1 MNAYIIYLE
10 NNVVAIVTGTECAYA
25 VYRKT
30 AEIAEMLGQS
40 ARLVWNASGEVVA
53 STDDEDDE
61 DEGHLSEEDLDEA
74 VLEMGFDPYEGG
86 YTWDC

>member
-10 NNVVAIVTGTECAYA
+10 NNEIATIEGTECAYA

-40 ARLVWNASGEVVA
+40 ARLVWSASGEVVA
-53 STDDEDDE
+53 STDEEE
-61 DEGHLSEEDLDEA
+61 DEEYPDDADEC
-74 VLEMGFDPYEGG
+74 GFDPYEGC
-86 YTWDC
+86 YTFDC

>member
-10 NNVVAIVTGTECAYA
+10 NNVVAIVSGTECAYA

-53 STDDEDDE
+53 STDEVEDDFSDDA
-61 DEGHLSEEDLDEA
+61 DEC
-74 VLEMGFDPYEGG
+74 GFDPYEGC
-86 YTWDC
+86 YTYDC